1 MNIEIEF
8 DNGELEIGQ
17 FSDLVYLVSKIG
29 SAWKGVEYRLE
40 ELDGEKDTFVFI
52 EDVLKEDE
60 YECGIVR
67 RKGKKAVAFSP
78 AVHKMIMSAYEQY
91 VQDFGAIN

>member
-8 DNGELEIGQ
+8 DNGEMEIGQ

-40 ELDGEKDTFVFI
+40 ELDGEKDAYVFI
-52 EDVLKEDE
+52 EDVLEEDD

-67 RKGKKAVAFSP
+67 RRGTKAIAFSP
-78 AVHKMIMSAYEQY
+78 DVHKMIMSAYEQY

>member
-8 DNGELEIGQ
+8 DNGEMEIGQ
-17 FSDLVYLVSKIG
+17 FSDLVYLVSKLG
-29 SAWKGVEYRLE
+29 SAWNGLEYRLE
-40 ELDGEKDTFVFI
+40 ELDGEKDTYVFI
-52 EDVLKEDE
+52 EDVLNEDE
-60 YECGIVR
+60 YECGIVK
-67 RKGKKAVAFSP
+67 RKGKKAIAFSP